1 MPPPLEPLGVLAR
14 AGSKEFVRDL
24 VEELYRLRD
33 AAAFPEGRRAELCEV
48 LQAEPAEVEQ
58 MFAAGRFVVRECVY
72 RQVRSR
78 TPPPSPP
85 FAPAPAAT
93 RRPLTASAVG
103 SQCSPS
109 EVLAAD
115 FHPQLRGGCL
125 LPPPSPRR
133 APVPPHA
140 AEPRMRRG
148 QGCWTRLWAASCRS
162 GRSRPARTL

>member
-72 RQVRSR
+72 RQVRS
-78 TPPPSPP
+78 PPPPP
-85 FAPAPAAT
+85 PAAPPPRT

-125 LPPPSPRR
+125 LPPPSPPR
-133 APVPPHA
+133 A
-140 AEPRMRRG
+140 
-148 QGCWTRLWAASCRS
+148 
-162 GRSRPARTL
+162 RPAPRR